1 MKLRLPISVK
11 FTILI
16 VGVLVIIITGL
27 IYLVI
32 DRQKQ
37 ELITS
42 LHADAVNSCELVM
55 PVFFNE
61 ILENSPLP
69 LAERVGLLL
78 NRLPE
83 SGTTDVYGASG
94 NLILSFRTDPVSK
107 LKLSDTLSRSLFDY
121 RNWID
126 RGSLLIAPDTAAY
139 FWVISPLVT
148 SGVRLTEKNRFAFN
162 GVVVFSFSA
171 GSVKRAVRDMTLDLI
186 YVALAFLALGTILA
200 IGSARIMKAP
210 VNRLIRATEE
220 YKQGHYDF
228 RIDRLPSDEI
238 GDLILRFHEMAEAVQ
253 SAIRNLENQNR
264 RLNDMT
270 NLATEKEATIRG
282 FLETAQD
289 GIVHIDHEG
298 TIRFANHRFQTL
310 TGKGESGE
318 NWWNLVTADE
328 RVSLKSWLDKVG
340 AGSISGDEAR
350 LVTVTA
356 LDDRRLILELTA
368 NAMVRENLLM
378 FQLFL
383 RDVTEQRHLQELLAQ
398 SRRME
403 SIGRLA
409 GGVAHDFNNLLA
421 VIIPNTELIR
431 LRTTD
436 QKILEHTDQILT
448 ASQRAA
454 AVIRQLVG
462 FSTRRA
468 TDFTSG
474 PFHDYL
480 RRSLPSLLDILGD
493 GIQVDLHPDAKE
505 DFIRYDET
513 LLHDMFVNLALFSK
527 ESMNGKGLIQIDTQT
542 LQVRKGSVL
551 SSMLHIRWTDS
562 GKGIPEE
569 QLPAVF
575 EPFFA
580 ATRVGEGTSLGLP
593 GVYSVIMQHHGSIDV
608 ASSPGQGTTF
618 NILLPVQ
625 PLV

>member
-11 FTILI
+11 FATLI
-16 VGVLVIIITGL
+16 VGVLVIVISGL

-94 NLILSFRTDPVSK
+94 NLILSFRTDAASK
-107 LKLSDTLSRSLFDY
+107 LFLPDSVSRRLFDY

-126 RGSLLIAPDTAAY
+126 RGSVLITSDTAAY

-171 GSVKRAVRDMTLDLI
+171 DSVKRAVREMTLELI

-210 VNRLIRATEE
+210 VNRLILATEE

-228 RIDRLPSDEI
+228 RINRLPSDEI

-253 SAIRNLENQNR
+253 SAISNLESQNR
-264 RLNDMT
+264 RLNEMT
-270 NLATEKEATIRG
+270 ILATEKEATIRG

-298 TIRFANHRFQTL
+298 TIRFANHRFKTL
-310 TGKGESGE
+310 TGMGEAGE
-318 NWWNLVTADE
+318 NWWNLVTAEE
-328 RVSLKSWLDKVG
+328 RVSLKTWLEKVG
-340 AGSISGDEAR
+340 SGTVSGEEAR
-350 LVTVTA
+350 LITLTA
-356 LDDRRLILELTA
+356 HDDRRLILELTA
-368 NAMVRENLLM
+368 NAMVRDNLLM

-462 FSTRRA
+462 FSSRRA
-468 TDFTSG
+468 TDFITG
-474 PFHDYL
+474 HFHEFI
-480 RRSLPSLLDILGD
+480 RRETPSLKDILGD
-493 GIQVDLHPDAKE
+493 GIQLDVHTDAKE
-505 DFIRYDET
+505 DGIRYDET
-513 LLHDMFVNLALFSK
+513 LLHDMLVNLALFSK

-551 SSMLHIRWTDS
+551 SSMMHIRWTDS